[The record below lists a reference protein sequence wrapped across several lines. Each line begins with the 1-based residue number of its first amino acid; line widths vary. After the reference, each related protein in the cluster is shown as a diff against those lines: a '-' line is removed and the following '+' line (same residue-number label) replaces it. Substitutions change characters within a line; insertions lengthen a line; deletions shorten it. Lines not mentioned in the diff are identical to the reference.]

1 MLQNADPLNLCLL
14 KVSCADCTLRELC
27 LPRRLEPIELT
38 QLEGIVRHRRP
49 LQRGEVLYRRGE
61 PLRALY
67 AIHSGSVKVHMP
79 ASGGGEQVMG
89 FHLPGNLLGLDGCGT
104 DSYTCTAI
112 ALETTSICEL
122 PYARLESLCA
132 LVPGL
137 NREFRRLMGRVIGA
151 EQAMLLMLGNKKAE
165 ERLASF
171 LIHLSRRYCE
181 RGFSPLRFNLSM
193 SRHDIG
199 NYLGLALE
207 TVSRQFAH
215 FQEAG
220 WISVDRREVSI
231 HQLDA
236 LEKLVTHTL
245 EEETGNIA

>member
-1 MLQNADPLNLCLL
+1 MVQNADPLNLCLL
-14 KVSCADCTLRELC
+14 KVSCAECSLVELC
-27 LPRRLEPIELT
+27 LPRCLDPADMK

-61 PLRALY
+61 PMRALY
-67 AIHSGSVKVHMP
+67 AIHSGSVKNHMSVP
-79 ASGGGEQVMG
+79 GGGEQILG

-104 DSYTCTAI
+104 DSYTCTATT
-112 ALETTSICEL
+112 LETTSICEI
-122 PYARLESLCA
+122 PYGQLESLCA

-137 NREFRRLMGRVIGA
+137 NREFHRLLGRAIGA

-171 LIHLSRRYCE
+171 LLHLSRRYCE

-220 WISVDRREVSI
+220 WISVDRREISI

-236 LEKLVTHTL
+236 LKKLVTHTL

>member
-1 MLQNADPLNLCLL
+1 MVQSAAPLNLCLL
-14 KVSCADCTLRELC
+14 KVSCAECSLMELC
-27 LPRRLEPIELT
+27 LPRRLDPAELT

-61 PLRALY
+61 SLRALY
-67 AIHSGSVKVHMP
+67 AIHSGSIKIHISAP
-79 ASGGGEQVMG
+79 GGSEQILG

-104 DSYTCTAI
+104 DSYTCTAT

-122 PYARLESLCA
+122 PYRRLESICT

-137 NREFRRLMGRVIGA
+137 NREFHRLMGRAIGA

-171 LIHLSRRYCE
+171 LLNLSRRHGE
-181 RGFSPLRFNLSM
+181 RGFSPLNFNLSM

-220 WISVDRREVSI
+220 WISVDRREISI

-236 LEKLVTHTL
+236 LEKLVAHSL
-245 EEETGNIA
+245 EEEADNIA